1 MYIFTIKNGKAN
13 LVTQC
18 DEYDQIISQDTFPA
32 RIKHPNTHSILS
44 YKVNK
49 VIYSGVTVWEKIQK
63 LATPTIA
70 IDGDTL
76 KITDV
81 ENAQRYQIYANG
93 ELKGRADR
101 NG

>member
-1 MYIFTIKNGKAN
+1 MALTFNNAEVKAITYGGK
-13 LVTQC
+13 
-18 DEYDQIISQDTFPA
+18 E
-32 RIKHPNTHSILS
+32 
-44 YKVNK
+44 VNK

-63 LATPTIA
+63 LAIPTIA

-81 ENAQRYQIYANG
+81 ENAQRYKIYANG
-93 ELKGRADR
+93 ELKGRVDR

>member
-1 MYIFTIKNGKAN
+1 MALTFNNAEVKAITYGGK
-13 LVTQC
+13 
-18 DEYDQIISQDTFPA
+18 E
-32 RIKHPNTHSILS
+32 
-44 YKVNK
+44 VNK

-93 ELKGRADR
+93 ELKGGVDK

>member
-1 MYIFTIKNGKAN
+1 MA
-13 LVTQC
+13 L
-18 DEYDQIISQDTFPA
+18 TFNN
-32 RIKHPNTHSILS
+32 KE
-44 YKVNK
+44 VNK

-63 LATPTIA
+63 LAIPTIA

-93 ELKGRADR
+93 EWKGRVDR

>member
-1 MYIFTIKNGKAN
+1 MA
-13 LVTQC
+13 L
-18 DEYDQIISQDTFPA
+18 TFNN
-32 RIKHPNTHSILS
+32 KE
-44 YKVNK
+44 VNK

-63 LATPTIA
+63 LAIPTIA

-81 ENAQRYQIYANG
+81 ENAQRYQIYAKG
-93 ELKGRADR
+93 ELKGGVDK

>member
-1 MYIFTIKNGKAN
+1 MA
-13 LVTQC
+13 L
-18 DEYDQIISQDTFPA
+18 TFNN
-32 RIKHPNTHSILS
+32 KE
-44 YKVNK
+44 VNK

-63 LATPTIA
+63 LAIPTIA

-81 ENAQRYQIYANG
+81 ENAQRYKIYANG
-93 ELKGRADR
+93 EWKGRVDR

>member
-1 MYIFTIKNGKAN
+1 MA
-13 LVTQC
+13 L
-18 DEYDQIISQDTFPA
+18 TF
-32 RIKHPNTHSILS
+32 N
-44 YKVNK
+44 N
-49 VIYSGVTVWEKIQK
+49 TVWEKIQK

-81 ENAQRYQIYANG
+81 ENAQRYKIYANG
-93 ELKGRADR
+93 ELKGRVDR

>member
-1 MYIFTIKNGKAN
+1 MA
-13 LVTQC
+13 L
-18 DEYDQIISQDTFPA
+18 TF
-32 RIKHPNTHSILS
+32 N
-44 YKVNK
+44 N
-49 VIYSGVTVWEKIQK
+49 TVWEKIQK

-81 ENAQRYQIYANG
+81 ENAQRYQIYDNG
-93 ELKGRADR
+93 ELKGGVDK

>member
-1 MYIFTIKNGKAN
+1 MALTFNNAEVKAITYGGK
-13 LVTQC
+13 
-18 DEYDQIISQDTFPA
+18 E
-32 RIKHPNTHSILS
+32 
-44 YKVNK
+44 VNK
-49 VIYSGVTVWEKIQK
+49 IIYSGVTVWEKIQK

-81 ENAQRYQIYANG
+81 ENAQRYKIYANG
-93 ELKGRADR
+93 ELKGRVAK

>member
-1 MYIFTIKNGKAN
+1 MALTFNNAEVKAITYGGK
-13 LVTQC
+13 
-18 DEYDQIISQDTFPA
+18 E
-32 RIKHPNTHSILS
+32 
-44 YKVNK
+44 VNK
-49 VIYSGVTVWEKIQK
+49 VIYSGVTVWENK

-81 ENAQRYQIYANG
+81 ENAQRYKIYANG
-93 ELKGRADR
+93 ELKGRVAK